1 MGKQLRHLVAT
12 CAVVAAFGLGLAPP
26 ASAAGA
32 ATSKP
37 PRGYRTLIVKE
48 AGISIAAPKSWVT
61 FDPARKD
68 SEAVLRKLRKQHPRL
83 AETFLVQE
91 RARAVLKEAVI
102 YVGNPAGEKFHD
114 NVSILNIRGVT
125 EPPTE
130 DQIKDALG
138 SLPDVETKPTTV
150 AGVDAIEAA
159 YQNDVKISEGETLT
173 THLTQYAFLGRKGG
187 VVITFTG
194 LEDGR
199 RHSTFQQMLGTVKLR
214 R

>member
-1 MGKQLRHLVAT
+1 MLGTWALVA
-12 CAVVAAFGLGLAPP
+12 AVALGFSPS

-37 PRGYRTLIVKE
+37 PPGYRTLIVKE
-48 AGISIAAPKSWVT
+48 AGISIAVPKSWVT

-68 SEAVLRKLRKQHPRL
+68 FEADLEKLRKKHPRL
-83 AETFLVQE
+83 ADTFLAQE
-91 RARAVLKEAVI
+91 RARAILKEAVL

-130 DQIKDALG
+130 EQIRDALSG
-138 SLPDVETKPTTV
+138 LPDVQTKPTTV

-159 YQNDVKISEGETLT
+159 YQNVVNTTDGETLT
-173 THLTQYAFLGRKGG
+173 THLTQYAFLGGKGG
-187 VVITFTG
+187 VAITFTG

-199 RHSTFQQMLGTVKLR
+199 QHPTFQRMLRTVRVR

>member
-1 MGKQLRHLVAT
+1 MLGAWAL
-12 CAVVAAFGLGLAPP
+12 VAAFALGSAPS

-37 PRGYRTLIVKE
+37 PRGSRTLIVKE
-48 AGISIAAPKSWVT
+48 AGISIAVPKSWVT
-61 FDPARKD
+61 VDPARKD
-68 SEAVLRKLRKQHPRL
+68 FEAVLRRLKKEHPRL
-83 AETFLVQE
+83 AETFLAQE
-91 RARAVLKEAVI
+91 RARAVLKEAVL
-102 YVGNPAGEKFHD
+102 YVGDPAGEKFHD

-130 DQIKDALG
+130 EQIRDALSG
-138 SLPDVETKPTTV
+138 LPDVETKPTSV

-159 YQNDVKISEGETLT
+159 YQNDVNTTDGETLT
-173 THLTQYAFLGRKGG
+173 THLTQYAFLGTKGG
-187 VVITFTG
+187 VAITFTG

-199 RHSTFQQMLGTVKLR
+199 QHPTFQRMLRSVKLR